1 MDATDRLVP
10 SSVEL
15 VTENGLLISDFTDE
29 LVANCSNNIL
39 NSASFLKSVRNIYS
53 YHLITKP
60 SKELFITYS

>member
-1 MDATDRLVP
+1 MDVTDRLVP

-29 LVANCSNNIL
+29 LVVNCSDNIL
-39 NSASFLKSVRNIYS
+39 DSASFLKSVRNIYI